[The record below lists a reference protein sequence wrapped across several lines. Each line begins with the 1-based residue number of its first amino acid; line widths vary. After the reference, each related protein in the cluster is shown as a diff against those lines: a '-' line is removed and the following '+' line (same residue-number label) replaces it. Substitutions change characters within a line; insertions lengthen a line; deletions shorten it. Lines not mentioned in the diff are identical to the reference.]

1 MSFFENLVSSVLS
14 GFESNTGVTGA
25 MAKEL
30 LSGFQQNQ
38 GAGLTD
44 LVEQLSKRGLGNVVQ
59 SWIGTGA
66 NQAVTPDQLSKAM
79 DPGMLQQL
87 ASKLGI
93 SPDLLTTHLAD
104 ILPKIVDRLTPDGKL
119 PEMADAAQCAPA

>member
-1 MSFFENLVSSVLS
+1 MSFFETLVNSVLS
-14 GFESNTGVTGA
+14 GFGGNTGVTGSL
-25 MAKEL
+25 AKEL
-30 LSGFQQNQ
+30 LSMFGQNQ
-38 GAGLTD
+38 GAGLSD
-44 LVEQLSKRGLGNVVQ
+44 LVQQLSKKGLGDVVQ
-59 SWIGTGA
+59 SWVGTGP
-66 NQAVTPDQLSKAM
+66 NQSVTPNQLSSAM

-119 PEMADAAQCAPA
+119 PEAADALQGASA

>member
-1 MSFFENLVSSVLS
+1 MSFFDSLLNSVMS
-14 GFESNTGVTGA
+14 GFGGNTGVAGTL
-25 MAKEL
+25 AKEL

-38 GAGLTD
+38 GAGLSN
-44 LVEQLSKRGLGNVVQ
+44 LVEQLSKKGLGNVVQ
-59 SWIGTGA
+59 SWVGTGA
-66 NQAVTPDQLSKAM
+66 NQTVTPDQLSQAM

-93 SPDLLTTHLAD
+93 SPDVLTSHLAE

-119 PEMADAAQCAPA
+119 PQSADAMQSA

>member
-1 MSFFENLVSSVLS
+1 MSFFESLASSVLS
-14 GFESNTGVTGA
+14 GFGNNTGVTGA
-25 MAKEL
+25 LAKEL

-38 GAGLTD
+38 GAGLTE
-44 LVEQLSKRGLGNVVQ
+44 LVEQLSKKGLGNVVQ
-59 SWIGTGA
+59 SWIGAGP

-104 ILPKIVDRLTPDGKL
+104 ILPKIVDRLTPGGKL
-119 PEMADAAQCAPA
+119 PVAPDALQSAPA